1 MPPKG
6 TKVVAQNRKARHDYE
21 ILETYEAG
29 LQLKGS
35 EVKSLRAGQVQLR
48 DSFARV
54 DDGEAWLHGVHIA
67 PYAFASGFGAVDPDR
82 ARKLLMHRRE
92 IEELKSRTEQQPLT
106 LIPLAIYF
114 KEGRAKVELALARG
128 RRRYDKRHAIAQRDA
143 DREAERAHRT
153 RQKEE

>member
-1 MPPKG
+1 MPPKDV
-6 TKVVAQNRKARHDYE
+6 KVVAQNRKARHDYE
-21 ILETYEAG
+21 VLETYEAG

-48 DSFARV
+48 DAFARV

-67 PYAFASGFGAVDPDR
+67 PYSHASGFGAVDPDR
-82 ARKLLMHRRE
+82 TRKLLMHRRE
-92 IEELKSRTEQQPLT
+92 IDELAARTEQQPLT

-143 DREAERAHRT
+143 DREAERAHRG

>member
-6 TKVVAQNRKARHDYE
+6 TKLVTQNRKARHDYDV
-21 ILETYEAG
+21 LETFEAG
-29 LQLKGS
+29 IQLKGS

-67 PYAFASGFGAVDPDR
+67 PYSHASGFGVVDPDR
-82 ARKLLMHRRE
+82 ARKLLLHKRE
-92 IEELKSRTEQQPLT
+92 IEELGSRTTTEPLT
-106 LIPLAIYF
+106 IIPLSIYF
-114 KEGRAKVELALARG
+114 KDGMAKVEIALARG

-143 DREAERAHRT
+143 DREAERAHRG